1 MWPGAAIAF
10 VSLVK
15 LLLNEIFNENKWQ
28 VLPFKVILIVKVS
41 TQPDRTMKS
50 FLSLILAGLVG
61 GLICFGALR
70 LINPS
75 DINHTEIQHVS
86 TSANPATGPDFAA
99 AAEVAQKVVVLIE
112 AAESIETAQNRRRQQ
127 DPMQQ
132 LFEQFGLNY
141 DGFGFGYGGPM
152 IRKGAGSGVIIS
164 RDGYI
169 LTNNHVVD
177 FADEVTVKTV
187 DDKEYQATIVGRDP
201 STDLA
206 VIKIDANNLP
216 VLEYA
221 DSDKARVGEWVLAV
235 GNPFEYLT
243 STVTAGIISAKG
255 RDLNIIQGSRTI
267 EQFIQTD
274 AAINPG
280 NSGGALVDASGKLL
294 GINTA
299 IASETGSYAGY
310 SFAIPVNLAISIAN
324 DIIKNGG
331 DIERTSL
338 GVDVLVLDEQLAKEQ
353 GIEVNEGLFVASV
366 VENSAAQYAGIRPHD
381 VLVEIDGKKLRT
393 YEELKQRIDLAKVGD
408 SVQVKVLRNGKYLD
422 IPVRLKKGL

>member
-1 MWPGAAIAF
+1 MKSF
-10 VSLVK
+10 VSL
-15 LLLNEIFNENKWQ
+15 
-28 VLPFKVILIVKVS
+28 
-41 TQPDRTMKS
+41 T
-50 FLSLILAGLVG
+50 LAGITG
-61 GLICFGALR
+61 GLICFGALH
-70 LINPS
+70 LTS
-75 DINHTEIQHVS
+75 EKSFGYQGTQQVS
-86 TSANPATGPDFAA
+86 TSTSVSTGPDFAA
-99 AAEVAQKVVVLIE
+99 AAEAAQKVVVLIE
-112 AAESIETAQNRRRQQ
+112 AAESAETAQLRRRQ

-132 LFEQFGLNY
+132 LFEQFGLNS
-141 DGFGFGYGGPM
+141 DGFGFGFGGPM

-164 RDGYI
+164 KDGYI

-177 FADEVTVKTV
+177 FADEVLIKMV
-187 DDKEYQATIVGRDP
+187 DGKEYEAKIIGRDP

-206 VIKIDANNLP
+206 VVKIDANNLP
-216 VLEYA
+216 TLEYA

-255 RDLNIIQGSRTI
+255 RDLNIIQGSKTI

-280 NSGGALVDASGKLL
+280 NSGGALVDAYGKLL

-299 IASETGSYAGY
+299 IASQTGSYSGY
-310 SFAIPVNLAISIAN
+310 SFAIPVNLAIGIAN

-338 GVDVLVLDEQLAKEQ
+338 GVEVFVLDEDIAKERGLDINQ
-353 GIEVNEGLFVASV
+353 GLLVDGVGEK
-366 VENSAAQYAGIRPHD
+366 SAAQYAGIRPND
-381 VLVEIDGKKLRT
+381 VLVEIDGKKLVKFDD
-393 YEELKQRIDLAKVGD
+393 LKEKIDLAKVGD
-408 SVQVKVLRNGKYLD
+408 SVEIKVYRNGKYLD

>member
-1 MWPGAAIAF
+1 M
-10 VSLVK
+10 
-15 LLLNEIFNENKWQ
+15 
-28 VLPFKVILIVKVS
+28 
-41 TQPDRTMKS
+41 
-50 FLSLILAGLVG
+50 
-61 GLICFGALR
+61 
-70 LINPS
+70 
-75 DINHTEIQHVS
+75 
-86 TSANPATGPDFAA
+86 
-99 AAEVAQKVVVLIE
+99 
-112 AAESIETAQNRRRQQ
+112 
-127 DPMQQ
+127 
-132 LFEQFGLNY
+132 FEQFGLNGGHF
-141 DGFGFGYGGPM
+141 GFGFGPR

-164 RDGYI
+164 KDGYI

-177 FADEVTVKTV
+177 FADELKVKTSEG
-187 DDKEYQATIVGRDP
+187 KEYKATIVGRDP

-206 VIKIDANNLP
+206 VVKISASNLP

-255 RDLNIIQGSRTI
+255 RDLDIIQGNKTI

-280 NSGGALVDASGKLL
+280 NSGGALVDAYGKFL

-299 IASETGSYAGY
+299 IASQTGSYAGY
-310 SFAIPVNLAISIAN
+310 SFAIPVNLAMSIAG

-338 GVDVLVLDEQLAKEQ
+338 GVEVFVLDEELAKELKLD
-353 GIEVNEGLFVASV
+353 ISEGLLVDAVLES
-366 VENSAAQYAGIRPHD
+366 SAAQYAGIRPND
-381 VLVEIDGKKLRT
+381 VLVEIDGKKLKT
-393 YEELKQRIDLAKVGD
+393 FDDLKNKIDIAKVGD
-408 SVQVKVLRNGKYLD
+408 SLQLKIYRDGKYLD

>member
-1 MWPGAAIAF
+1 
-10 VSLVK
+10 
-15 LLLNEIFNENKWQ
+15 
-28 VLPFKVILIVKVS
+28 
-41 TQPDRTMKS
+41 MKS
-50 FLSLILAGLVG
+50 FLSLTLAGIAG
-61 GLICFGALR
+61 GLICFGA
-70 LINPS
+70 IQFTNTTG
-75 DINHTEIQHVS
+75 IAHQEIQNVS
-86 TSANPATGPDFAA
+86 FLPAINTGPDFAE
-99 AAEVAQKVVVLIE
+99 AAEVAQKAVVLIE
-112 AAESIETAQNRRRQQ
+112 AEESVKTAQQRNRQM
-127 DPMQQ
+127 DPMQRF
-132 LFEQFGLNY
+132 FEQFGMGAEAY
-141 DGFGFGYGGPM
+141 GFGPI

-164 RDGYI
+164 ADGYV

-177 FADEVTVKTV
+177 FADEVTVQTV
-187 DDKEYQATIVGRDP
+187 DQKTYKATIIGRDP

-206 VIKIDANNLP
+206 VLKIDANNLP
-216 VLEYA
+216 TLENA

-331 DIERTSL
+331 NIERTSL
-338 GVDVLVLDEQLAKEQ
+338 GVEVFVVDETFAKEQ
-353 GIEVNEGLFVASV
+353 KLGIHEGLLVNSV
-366 VENSAAQYAGIRPHD
+366 SENSAAQYAGVLPND
-381 VLVEIDGKKLRT
+381 VLVEIDGKKLQKF
-393 YEELKQRIDLAKVGD
+393 EDLKQKIEMAKVGD
-408 SVQVKVLRNGKYLD
+408 SVLLKVWRNGKYLD

>member
-1 MWPGAAIAF
+1 
-10 VSLVK
+10 
-15 LLLNEIFNENKWQ
+15 
-28 VLPFKVILIVKVS
+28 
-41 TQPDRTMKS
+41 MKS
-50 FLSLILAGLVG
+50 FLSLTLAGIAG
-61 GLICFGALR
+61 GLICFGALQYVEQGG
-70 LINPS
+70 IGHQEFQN
-75 DINHTEIQHVS
+75 VS
-86 TSANPATGPDFAA
+86 LSSPVNTGPDFAE
-99 AAEVAQKVVVLIE
+99 AAEVAQKAVVLIE
-112 AAESIETAQNRRRQQ
+112 AEESVKTAQQRNRQM
-127 DPMQQ
+127 DPMQR
-132 LFEQFGLNY
+132 LFEQFGM
-141 DGFGFGYGGPM
+141 GAEGFGYGPI

-164 RDGYI
+164 EDGYI

-177 FADEVTVKTV
+177 FADEVTVQTV
-187 DDKEYQATIVGRDP
+187 DEKTYHAKIIGRDP

-216 VLEYA
+216 TLENA

-255 RDLNIIQGSRTI
+255 RDLNIIQGARTI

-331 DIERTSL
+331 NIERTSL
-338 GVDVLVLDEQLAKEQ
+338 GVEVFVVDEQFAKEQ
-353 GIEVNEGLFVASV
+353 KLGVSEGLLVNSV
-366 VENSAAQYAGIRPHD
+366 GENSAAQYAGVLPND
-381 VLVEIDGKKLRT
+381 VLMEIDGKKLVKFDD
-393 YEELKQRIDLAKVGD
+393 LKQKIDMAKVGD
-408 SVQVKVLRNGKYLD
+408 SVLLKVYRNGKYLD

>member
-1 MWPGAAIAF
+1 
-10 VSLVK
+10 
-15 LLLNEIFNENKWQ
+15 
-28 VLPFKVILIVKVS
+28 
-41 TQPDRTMKS
+41 MKS
-50 FLSLILAGLVG
+50 FLSLTLAGITG
-61 GLICFGALR
+61 GLICFGALH
-70 LINPS
+70 LS
-75 DINHTEIQHVS
+75 SEKGFGYHGVQQVS
-86 TSANPATGPDFAA
+86 TSTTVTTGPDFAA
-99 AAEVAQKVVVLIE
+99 AAEAAQNVVVLIE
-112 AAESIETAQNRRRQQ
+112 AAESAENAQLRRRQ

-132 LFEQFGLNY
+132 LFEQFGLNG
-141 DGFGFGYGGPM
+141 DAFGYGFGGSM

-164 RDGYI
+164 KDGYI

-177 FADEVTVKTV
+177 FADEVLIKMV
-187 DDKEYQATIVGRDP
+187 DGKEYDAKIIGRDP

-206 VIKIDANNLP
+206 VVKIDADNLP
-216 VLEYA
+216 TLEYA

-255 RDLNIIQGSRTI
+255 RDLNIIQGSKTI

-280 NSGGALVDASGKLL
+280 NSGGALVDAYGKLL

-299 IASETGSYAGY
+299 IASQTGSYSGY

-324 DIIKNGG
+324 DIIKKGG

-338 GVDVLVLDEQLAKEQ
+338 GVEVFVLNEGLAKEL
-353 GIEVNEGLFVASV
+353 GIEIDKGLFVDGV
-366 VENSAAQYAGIRPHD
+366 GEKSAAQYAGIRPND
-381 VLVEIDGKKLRT
+381 VLVEIDGKKL
-393 YEELKQRIDLAKVGD
+393 EKFDDLKEKIDLAKVGD
-408 SVQVKVLRNGKYLD
+408 SVDIKVYRNGKYLD